1 MQQDPA
7 LKELEEVSN
16 RIFKDY
22 PFEKPI
28 IITNHPMIEV
38 LQYVP
43 SDCIHKYISDD
54 NTVNRMSETQ
64 IELERYPI
72 NSLIYIV
79 LKVDTITSAI
89 TLNSWIKTHPKLAN
103 VCTILLTTKKRTSA
117 EEVALLKIAFRGFL
131 VSQYEFVY
139 ELVRSTDEM
148 IVVEQDMVNDLLWNP
163 VILQGYSWNH
173 ETPYNALQYV
183 LYTMLPKEKWLY
195 PEEPNHMERKCQSI
209 TREIDAWVR
218 NPENGLRIN
227 KNDPLFSNLYY
238 YEVLMKY
245 MFWIIYRNTS
255 IADMNKERKLISLV
269 QDAFEDYFYE
279 LLQTK
284 TRLLEYLLSVYV
296 KDTSKKFLFQEFM
309 FDQRWSSFIEDSTV
323 QKKQPFFNLA
333 KYSKPESGVNAWYE
347 VDILVKTNVISD
359 ALCRV
364 LRHFIVKQKQPPQ
377 QGDIR
382 WNSIIKDQME
392 RVAKRLSLFL
402 TGTVTPYQLHYIVD
416 SVWECDFR
424 KKSPIV
430 YFDVARRIDN
440 DYLKGDVERW
450 ISKQMKQEEKEL
462 VVSVLYQYACYS
474 YDLVSGIVGR
484 SGLDETEDNISAK
497 LIELRGEK
505 GKPLS
510 PDTHSMVFPYVK
522 GIAGQLLESFF
533 EFVILY
539 MDMNETIPISS
550 LINDKYV
557 KKDTSKIEKDLA
569 FFMDSDEGVK
579 TVWVQPVPLEHMNW
593 FTKEVVYHM
602 LHENDI
608 YVNMGEAETIY
619 DICLSFMS
627 TFYDE
632 KTNKSVFYKFIRSFF
647 NRKHIVPMEKMDEYV
662 FPDVV
667 MRVSLS
673 TELAQLR
680 QKITW
685 TEPVRQQVQKLELM
699 LRESPS
705 DELYNRLILLT
716 RFQKKQAREM
726 KALVFPEKSV
736 LDKLLPVDKMSS
748 KTLYELYEKRA
759 LLLLSQETFD
769 SLCLLHVQSMMERV
783 HKSGE
788 FSEQDIRRFLY
799 SMNEYTIS
807 SIALTYSVLIKYIE
821 EPNSLFMMMNS
832 DQTKW
837 IQRLRSHYVWI
848 METSKQI
855 PGFDQFVIS
864 GSWKDMLESL
874 VSFHIRDDINPLC
887 PKTTI
892 EYVGAKVAEEEQHMR
907 MIAERAIVVH
917 SDAKDE
923 PIIHS
928 INELRK
934 RYVEPAE
941 MNESYME
948 KLQKRLL
955 DIRRIQEMVRP
966 ELREELHEYEMDT
979 IRRIWCYEHKQTNYQ
994 KVMEIEKMLSYYMF
1008 GKPTNHFVHFMVIMS
1023 LLNGDE
1029 EHKKE
1034 AIRILPLLSY
1044 IMDKDATYFP
1054 NHPEAKQ
1061 VLATYFALVQAVSR
1075 IDINLVAVPE
1085 VELPNPLQD

>member
-7 LKELEEVSN
+7 LNELEAVTN

-22 PFEKPI
+22 PNEKPI
-28 IITNHPMIEV
+28 IITNHPMIAA
-38 LQYVP
+38 LDVP
-43 SDCIHKYISDD
+43 DDSIHKYIKDD
-54 NTVNRMSETQ
+54 NTVNNMNETE
-64 IELERYPI
+64 IELEKYPI
-72 NSLIYIV
+72 DSFIYIV
-79 LKVDTITSAI
+79 IKVDTIKNAI
-89 TLNSWIKTHPKLAN
+89 TLNSWLKSHPKLAN
-103 VCTILLTTKKRTSA
+103 VCRILLTTKKRTNA
-117 EEVALLKIAFRGFL
+117 EEVSLLKLAFRGFL

-139 ELVRSTDEM
+139 ELVRSMDKV
-148 IVVEQDMVNDLLWNP
+148 IVVEQDIVNELLWNP

-195 PEEPNHMERKCQSI
+195 PENANHMERKCQSI

-218 NPENGLRIN
+218 NPENGLRID
-227 KNDPLFSNLYY
+227 KMDPLFSNLYY

-255 IADMNKERKLISLV
+255 VADMNKEGKIISLV
-269 QDAFEDYFYE
+269 QDAFEVYFYE

-284 TRLLEYLLSVYV
+284 PVLLEKLLSVY
-296 KDTSKKFLFQEFM
+296 DLEKKFLFQEFT
-309 FDQRWSSFIEDSTV
+309 FNQRWLSFIEDQGV

-333 KYSKPESGVNAWYE
+333 KYSKPESGVNAWYD

-364 LRHFIVKQKQPPQ
+364 LRDFTIQQKQQSQ
-377 QGDIR
+377 QKDDIR
-382 WNSIIKDQME
+382 WNDIIKNQME

-416 SVWECDFR
+416 SVWECEFR

-430 YFDVARRIDN
+430 YFNVARKIIEE
-440 DYLKGDVERW
+440 YLKGDLERW
-450 ISKQMKQEEKEL
+450 IPKPMTEYEKEL

-474 YDLVSGIVGR
+474 YDLVSSIVGR
-484 SGLDETEDNISAK
+484 AGLDETEDNISAK
-497 LIELRGEK
+497 LMELRGEK

-510 PDTHSMVFPYVK
+510 PDTHSIVFPHVK

-533 EFVILY
+533 EFVIMY
-539 MDMNETIPISS
+539 MDMNETITISS
-550 LINDKYV
+550 LVNDKYV
-557 KKDTSKIEKDLA
+557 KRETSKIEKDVA
-569 FFMDSDEGVK
+569 SFMDSDEATK
-579 TVWVQPVPLEHMNW
+579 TIWVQPVPSQHMNW

-619 DICLSFMS
+619 DIFLSFMS

-632 KTNKSVFYKFIRSFF
+632 KTNKSVFYKFIRTFF

-667 MRVSLS
+667 MRFSLS

-716 RFQKKQAREM
+716 RFQKQQAREM
-726 KALVFPEKSV
+726 KAMEFPNKSV
-736 LDKLLPVDKMSS
+736 LSALLPVDKMSS

-769 SLCLLHVQSMMERV
+769 SLCLLLVQSMMERV
-783 HKSGE
+783 KSGE

-821 EPNSLFMMMNS
+821 EPNALFMIMNA

-848 METSKQI
+848 METAKQV
-855 PGFDQFVIS
+855 PGFDKFVIS
-864 GSWKDMLESL
+864 GPWKDMIESL
-874 VSFHIRDDINPLC
+874 GSFHIRDDSNPLC
-887 PKTTI
+887 PETTI
-892 EYVGAKVAEEEQHMR
+892 EYVIKKVAEQEQHMR
-907 MIAERAIVVH
+907 MIAERAFVVH
-917 SDAKDE
+917 SDSKDE
-923 PIIHS
+923 PMIHAV
-928 INELRK
+928 NDLRK
-934 RYVEPAE
+934 RYTEPVEMSP
-941 MNESYME
+941 SYME
-948 KLQKRLL
+948 KLEKRLI
-955 DIRRIQEMVRP
+955 DSRRIQAMARP
-966 ELREELHEYEMDT
+966 ELREELHEYEIDT
-979 IRRIWCYEHKQTNYQ
+979 IRRIWYYEQRQMNDYH
-994 KVMEIEKMLSYYMF
+994 KVMEMEKMLSYYMF
-1008 GKPTNHFVHFMVIMS
+1008 GTPTNQFVHFMVIMS
-1023 LLNGDE
+1023 SLECDE
-1029 EHKKE
+1029 AHKKD

-1044 IMDKDATYFP
+1044 IKDNSSIYFP
-1054 NHPEAKQ
+1054 NIPNMEAEQ
-1061 VLATYFALVQAVSR
+1061 VLVRYIALVQAVSV
-1075 IDINLVAVPE
+1075 ISPSL
-1085 VELPNPLQD
+1085 VELSNPVQEDDF